1 MSEVIQKIAK
11 TRWDSRQ
18 NANKILRMLVPR
30 LICGLFGLILVWG
43 GLLAGSYIPT
53 DFEGFTTAASAAIG
67 ILVPAMLMLS
77 AFYLAFR
84 LLKFA
89 ALARK

>member
-1 MSEVIQKIAK
+1 M
-11 TRWDSRQ
+11 
-18 NANKILRMLVPR
+18 NANKILTMLVPR
-30 LICGLFGLILVWG
+30 LICGLFGLILIWG
-43 GLLAGSYIPT
+43 GFLAGSYIPT
-53 DFEGFTTAASAAIG
+53 DFEDFATAAAAGVG
-67 ILVPAMLMLS
+67 ILVPAMIMLS